1 MAASLRQLLNNPI
14 LKSNPGCLGGLLES
28 VVQGHYREDGKVAS
42 TMNGASGV
50 KPDDAPIYVRPA
62 APEPVELGSGET
74 PSKTEEYT
82 QFWKKFEVPRRGEAS
97 TCTKVVAAE
106 PAGEAPVDKVNSPS
120 AMDVASA
127 LARQNT
133 IDFPATSSG
142 SEGKQQ
148 VFAALPEQ
156 PPVVVEPVPGAEVSR
171 AEATPP
177 PSVPGGEVSRAEATP
192 PPSGT
197 GGRAEETPPP
207 SGPGG
212 EVGRADAT
220 PTPTSDG
227 ETGDGGGDDADEIDA
242 LRALKN
248 AYMRFYRSIKSAW
261 TH

>member
-1 MAASLRQLLNNPI
+1 
-14 LKSNPGCLGGLLES
+14 
-28 VVQGHYREDGKVAS
+28 
-42 TMNGASGV
+42 MNGASGV

-62 APEPVELGSGET
+62 APEPVERGSGET
-74 PSKTEEYT
+74 PSKTEEYK
-82 QFWKKFEVPRRGEAS
+82 QFWTKFEVPRRGEAS
-97 TCTKVVAAE
+97 TCTKMVAAE

-156 PPVVVEPVPGAEVSR
+156 PPVVVEP
-171 AEATPP
+171 
-177 PSVPGGEVSRAEATP
+177 VPGGEVSRAEATP